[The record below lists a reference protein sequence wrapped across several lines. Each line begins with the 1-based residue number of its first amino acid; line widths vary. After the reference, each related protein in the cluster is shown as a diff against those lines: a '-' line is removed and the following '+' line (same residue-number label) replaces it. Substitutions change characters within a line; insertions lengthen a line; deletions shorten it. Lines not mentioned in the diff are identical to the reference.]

1 MISFRFVRRRRRQS
15 IACCVV
21 RSPLPPTIDR
31 TFDEPRRAPL
41 LFPRK
46 LPLVAGDTAHDTAG
60 ALRVLPIRVRRAG
73 LPRHLFRPSMG
84 KLKKYD
90 CHKQKYYIP
99 QNKPSWSLL
108 NLKQASKKIDKEKS
122 AAKKQALGKK
132 KKIAQKLA
140 NRKGG
145 RGERNPANP
154 DHKKFLEKVRAAAQ
168 LATPS
173 RADFII
179 SSSARRRISFLN
191 LRRADAT
198 RLARRTH
205 ADRSSTAASLARP
218 GQEPQESQ
226 ALRQDQRTQK
236 LSLTNGT
243 YNAHRRR
250 HAELTTERS
259 SCRAPTRSP
268 RRRARSAPPR
278 PTRNPIAL

>member
-1 MISFRFVRRRRRQS
+1 
-15 IACCVV
+15 
-21 RSPLPPTIDR
+21 
-31 TFDEPRRAPL
+31 
-41 LFPRK
+41 
-46 LPLVAGDTAHDTAG
+46 
-60 ALRVLPIRVRRAG
+60 
-73 LPRHLFRPSMG
+73 MG

-218 GQEPQESQ
+218 GQEPQEIQ
-226 ALRQDQRTQK
+226 ALRQDQRTQE
-236 LSLTNGT
+236 LSLPIGADDDDSTD
-243 YNAHRRR
+243 NA
-250 HAELTTERS
+250 TDS
-259 SCRAPTRSP
+259 
-268 RRRARSAPPR
+268 
-278 PTRNPIAL
+278 